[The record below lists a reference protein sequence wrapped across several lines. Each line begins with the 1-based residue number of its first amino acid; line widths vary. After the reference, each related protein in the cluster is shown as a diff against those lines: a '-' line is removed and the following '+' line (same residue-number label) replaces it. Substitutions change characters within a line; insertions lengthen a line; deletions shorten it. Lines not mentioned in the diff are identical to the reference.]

1 MPVVSVSLS
10 EVGYE
15 GYKGLPKGRRSRMID
30 RMLRDYALD
39 HHHTVVNNQRR
50 SMREVSDAQV
60 MLKQRIASYE
70 EKEFKQDAIIKI
82 LTEELRDLKK
92 KPSLIAQQNE
102 LLKEMK
108 Q

>member
-1 MPVVSVSLS
+1 
-10 EVGYE
+10 
-15 GYKGLPKGRRSRMID
+15 MID

-70 EKEFKQDAIIKI
+70 EKELKNDAIIKI
-82 LTEELRDLKK
+82 LKEEL
-92 KPSLIAQQNE
+92 
-102 LLKEMK
+102 KEAK

>member
-15 GYKGLPKGRRSRMID
+15 GYKGLPKGSRSRMID
-30 RMLRDYALD
+30 GMLRNYALD

-70 EKEFKQDAIIKI
+70 EKELNTEAIIKI
-82 LTEELRDLKK
+82 LKEEL
-92 KPSLIAQQNE
+92 
-102 LLKEMK
+102 KEAK